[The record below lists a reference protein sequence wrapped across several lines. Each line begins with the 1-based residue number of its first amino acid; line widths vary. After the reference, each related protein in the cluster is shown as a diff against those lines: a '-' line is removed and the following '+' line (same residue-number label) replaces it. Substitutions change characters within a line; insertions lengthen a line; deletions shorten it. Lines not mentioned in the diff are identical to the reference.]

1 MPDLVRLLNV
11 TGFKEDTTSDLL
23 KALQELDDDADGF
36 VDKETISQALT
47 HLGEGLGREEV
58 QMLLEIA
65 TDPNSE
71 KPGLVDI
78 NRLAVIM
85 SPEEMKSENE
95 FEKRI
100 SLIKKTKQML

>member
-65 TDPNSE
+65 TDPSSE